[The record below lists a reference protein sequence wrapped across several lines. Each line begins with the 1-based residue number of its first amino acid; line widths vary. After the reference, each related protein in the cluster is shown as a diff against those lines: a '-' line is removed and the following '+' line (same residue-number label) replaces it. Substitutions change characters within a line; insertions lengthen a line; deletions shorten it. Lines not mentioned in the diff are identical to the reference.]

1 MPAFRK
7 LPSRYASIVIPFLLS
22 LMMCG
27 VVSAISTARALGLS
41 ADLPAQWAKGWGLS
55 WLVAFPTLLVVMP
68 LVRRLAGR
76 LVESPAIRS

>member
-7 LPSRYASIVIPFLLS
+7 LPPRYASIVVPLLVS

-27 VVSAISTARALGLS
+27 VVSAISTARTIGLS
-41 ADLPAQWAKGWGLS
+41 GDLAAEWLKGWALS

-68 LVRRLAGR
+68 LVRRLAG
-76 LVESPAIRS
+76 LIVESPAARS